1 MTDHN
6 TTDMQGSIKEQHR
19 QGSLHPADPDMQL
32 PGKGYSQ
39 NRIDPAG
46 QSSLSGKQA
55 VSSAQRSLSGKGEP
69 GGIQRIVPFAITFV
83 LGLLVAALIFRT
95 VYAPSSNENEGTAAS
110 AGIEEQAAAD
120 EEEIPAEDTVG
131 EEAPLVEMEEVTE
144 EEDTV
149 APDAIVEI
157 PDPVLKKALQDTLG
171 IGDREITGKDALSLI
186 KFEYSGYEKEQIKD
200 IRKDK
205 LKTYPFYNC
214 I

>member
-120 EEEIPAEDTVG
+120 FLLSLFTTVPKTKQLFTFTPHLFRACMQG
-131 EEAPLVEMEEVTE
+131 KL
-144 EEDTV
+144 
-149 APDAIVEI
+149 
-157 PDPVLKKALQDTLG
+157 LKKAIRSEWKAGEVFQVQVGHTRML
-171 IGDREITGKDALSLI
+171 
-186 KFEYSGYEKEQIKD
+186 KFEMADKD
-200 IRKDK
+200 MLLRV
-205 LKTYPFYNC
+205 
-214 I
+214 